1 MGDYK
6 IPFGSYMNRDKD
18 GNWDVKESIGRY
30 EREANA
36 FVELQERTT
45 SVLANAIDKQFVANP
60 QATMNKGAIVTL
72 ALGEVKFT
80 ADTYQALK
88 ERAEEII
95 DEDDRF
101 YTVKGKGGGLRR
113 MTDEEFTAW
122 KTEGKT
128 PHDMERDAK
137 KAAKG
142 KKQKTAPVTVPVAP
156 ASK

>member
-6 IPFGSYMNRDKD
+6 IPFGSYMNRNKD
-18 GNWDVKESIGRY
+18 GNGWDVKESIERY
-30 EREANA
+30 TREAVA
-36 FVELQERTT
+36 FCELQEKTT
-45 SVLANAIDKQFVANP
+45 AILENAIDNQFKANP

-80 ADTYQALK
+80 VDTYQPLK

-95 DEDDRF
+95 DENDRY

-113 MTDEEFTAW
+113 MTDDEYTAW
-122 KTEGKT
+122 KSSGQT

-142 KKQKTAPVTVPVAP
+142 KKQRVAAPAVTAPAP
-156 ASK
+156 K